1 MADAA
6 KQTIEFY
13 HLLRVHLHRVRDIRL
28 MPDGHTY
35 GWVNHQGQS
44 WVVRKRDDTEVGP
57 GLATWM
63 AWDGDVT
70 LRQLRGEPSSPSA
83 STSSTPT

>member
-28 MPDGHTY
+28 MPDGYTY
-35 GWVNHQGQS
+35 GWVNHKGQP
-44 WVVRKRDDTEVGP
+44 WVVRKRNDTEIAL
-57 GLATWM
+57 GLAPWK
-63 AWDGDVT
+63 AHDGDVT
-70 LRQLRGEPSSPSA
+70 VQHLRKKRP
-83 STSSTPT
+83 